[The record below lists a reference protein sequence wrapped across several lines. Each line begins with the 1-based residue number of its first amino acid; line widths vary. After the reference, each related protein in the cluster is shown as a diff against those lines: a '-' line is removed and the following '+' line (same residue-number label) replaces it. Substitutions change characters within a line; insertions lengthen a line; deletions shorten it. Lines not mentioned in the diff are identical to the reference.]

1 MNSILFFSVEMM
13 TQELPDTFFRKFC
26 VVLCAVA
33 CFSGFWWGGPGKN
46 LYQAEAADLE
56 EQLWSFRFEN
66 LSVAEVLKQLSEKTG
81 IDITTN
87 QSPQEKRVTK
97 SYENETVEE
106 IIRDIFRGASYTLVW
121 NYSDTGISSVGVY
134 FFDQGGSRVDSRPTS
149 RARSPAPTRSRVSR
163 PRLPGARPSAARSPK
178 GKSPPKKTD
187 PNADD
192 EDEDD
197 EGDEGDEDEEEE
209 DEEEE

>member
-1 MNSILFFSVEMM
+1 MM
-13 TQELPDTFFRKFC
+13 TNGTSDTFFRKLS
-26 VVLCAVA
+26 VALCAA
-33 CFSGFWWGGPGKN
+33 FCLSALWWGGSGQN
-46 LYQAEAADLE
+46 LAQAEAAEGE

-97 SYENETVEE
+97 SYENETVEG

-121 NYSDTGISSVGVY
+121 NYSDTEMSSVGVY
-134 FFDQGGSRVDSRPTS
+134 FFDQGGSRVDSRPSSS
-149 RARSPAPTRSRVSR
+149 RARSRSPAVDRDDGGKPPSRSRVSR
-163 PRLPGARPSAARSPK
+163 PSRPATRSPAASK
-178 GKSPPKKTD
+178 GRGKTPPKKSD
-187 PNADD
+187 PDDDDDDDDEDDD

-197 EGDEGDEDEEEE
+197 KDEEEE
-209 DEEEE
+209 

>member
-1 MNSILFFSVEMM
+1 MM
-13 TQELPDTFFRKFC
+13 TNGTSDTFFRKLS
-26 VVLCAVA
+26 VALCAA
-33 CFSGFWWGGPGKN
+33 FCLSALWWGGSGQN
-46 LYQAEAADLE
+46 LAQAEAAEGE

-106 IIRDIFRGASYTLVW
+106 IIRDVFRGASYTLVW

-134 FFDQGGSRVDSRPTS
+134 FFDQGGSRVDSRPSSS
-149 RARSPAPTRSRVSR
+149 RARSRRPAVDRDDGDQRPSRSRVSR
-163 PRLPGARPSAARSPK
+163 PRLPGARPPASSKRK
-178 GKSPPKKTD
+178 GKTPPKKTG
-187 PNADD
+187 PEDD
-192 EDEDD
+192 DDDDDDDDEDD
-197 EGDEGDEDEEEE
+197 EEE
-209 DEEEE
+209 